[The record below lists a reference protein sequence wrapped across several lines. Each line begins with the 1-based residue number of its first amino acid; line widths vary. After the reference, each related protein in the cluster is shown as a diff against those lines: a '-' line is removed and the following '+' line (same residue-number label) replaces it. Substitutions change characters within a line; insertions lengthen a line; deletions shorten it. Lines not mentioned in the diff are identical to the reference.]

1 MNTLSDYFNTLT
13 AAKVNRIAALNYV
26 EKNPHTIPFLFQLAF
41 DSSAERENI
50 YAAWVWELFTIKDL
64 NRIDPFLKEA
74 LPLLP
79 NITNSSMKGSL
90 SKSFWYFLRVKKNQE
105 KLSDQQCVQIT
116 TSFLDWVI
124 TENKTAPLSFSI
136 KILALFQDQLPEI
149 KRQLKEVPLRSNSTF
164 PKGLYPT
171 FRTVFKN

>member
-1 MNTLSDYFNTLT
+1 MLWGIPHFTIVNEYAFRLFQYPNCCQ
-13 AAKVNRIAALNYV
+13 VNRIAALNYV

-79 NITNSSMKGSL
+79 NITNSSMRRFL
-90 SKSFWYFLRVKKNQE
+90 SKSYQTCHWKFRSRY
-105 KLSDQQCVQIT
+105 
-116 TSFLDWVI
+116 TSF
-124 TENKTAPLSFSI
+124 KGSGGFSTLI
-136 KILALFQDQLPEI
+136 A
-149 KRQLKEVPLRSNSTF
+149 SNNDSR
-164 PKGLYPT
+164 KGSSRGRREHVRLHVLTPT
-171 FRTVFKN
+171 FKNSHSDFITQLIVT

>member
-41 DSSAERENI
+41 DTSDERENI

-79 NITNSSMKGSL
+79 NITNSSMRRSL
-90 SKSFWYFLRVKKNQE
+90 SKIFWYFLIVKKNQE
-105 KLSDQQCVQIT
+105 KLSDQKCVQIT

-124 TENKTAPLSFSI
+124 TENKTAHLSFSI

-149 KRQLKEVPLRSNSTF
+149 KRQLKEVLVHSNRTLH
-164 PKGLYPT
+164 KGLYPT

>member
-1 MNTLSDYFNTLT
+1 MNPLSDYFNTLS
-13 AAKVNRIAALNYV
+13 AAKAHRIAALNHV
-26 EKNPHTIPFLFQLAF
+26 ENHPHTIPFLFQLAF
-41 DSSAERENI
+41 DPSAQRENI

-79 NITNSSMKGSL
+79 KIMNSSMRRSL
-90 SKSFWYFLRVKKNQE
+90 SKSFWYFLKEKKNQE
-105 KLSDQQCVQIT
+105 KLNDKQRLQIT

-124 TENKTAPLSFSI
+124 TEDKTAPLSFSI
-136 KILALFQDQLPEI
+136 KILSLFQDQLPVL
-149 KRQLKEVPLRSNSTF
+149 KSQLEDVLLHSNRTF

-171 FRTVFKN
+171 FATVFKN